1 MKWLPSLRRDTS
13 ESGDPNAA
21 SASVG
26 EALPADSALPAT
38 PVLQGAIPSAEPA
51 VSQFQSGERS
61 GASALSETP
70 TEPIDL
76 NRAPPLAGVGTSADA
91 GALAERCAPSAIV
104 GRTADLLRG
113 VDEFSERLLRQFREL
128 HDEQQTLREL
138 FTTRLRSDEA
148 QARAVEKLHDE
159 LSGYKANFIRQQI
172 LPLIKEVIF
181 CHDFVLTQCGQ
192 LPPGGE
198 EAGARA
204 LEATRQMLIDLMFKY
219 DVEPYR
225 CEGEAF
231 DPKAQQCTRTIPTD
245 RPDADKTIAS
255 RGLPGF
261 RGPEGVVRREQVS
274 VYKFTPGAD

>member
-13 ESGDPNAA
+13 ESDDPNAA
-21 SASVG
+21 TASAG
-26 EALPADSALPAT
+26 EAPSADSALAT
-38 PVLQGAIPSAEPA
+38 PLVPQGVFPAGDAALPPFRSPELPFPSE
-51 VSQFQSGERS
+51 
-61 GASALSETP
+61 LNETP
-70 TEPIDL
+70 TEPIDI
-76 NRAPPLAGVGTSADA
+76 NVASPNAGPSKMADS
-91 GALAERCAPSAIV
+91 GPSAGTTEPTTLS
-104 GRTADLLRG
+104 GRISDSLPGVDLL
-113 VDEFSERLLRQFREL
+113 SERLLRQQQEL
-128 HDEQQTLREL
+128 SDEQRALREL

-181 CHDFVLTQCGQ
+181 CHDFLVTQIER
-192 LPPGGE
+192 LPPGGD

-204 LEATRQMLIDLMFKY
+204 LDATRQMLVDLMFKY

-231 DPKAQQCTRTIPTD
+231 DPKAQQCSRTIPTD
-245 RPDADKTIAS
+245 RADADKTIAS

-261 RGPEGVVRREQVS
+261 RGPEGVVRREQVT